1 MTVGITRRRLLQS
14 AAAGSA
20 AAGVALTVGFDP
32 RGVLAQGARTSP
44 DVTPFVKIYSDGTVA
59 AIIKHFEGGQGT
71 ATGLSALVA
80 EELNMSLQDI
90 TFEMAPSDIQ
100 RYANLHIGVQVT
112 GGSTA
117 MANSFLQ
124 YRTSA
129 AAARE
134 MLLMAAAQA
143 WDVPVD
149 MLELEDG
156 VISGG
161 GRSAGISDF
170 VDIASNLDVPAE
182 PALKPASEWRV
193 IGNDQKARLDS
204 AAKIDGSAKYSMDV
218 QLDGQLVVAIKR
230 SPRLGG
236 LVASFDDSAAHDVP
250 GFIMAIQM
258 PSNQGVMA
266 YADTTWAA
274 FRARDLVD
282 VSWDFSAAEGRGTEE
297 QKADLLA
304 KVNAAPA
311 YQASEVDLT
320 TASEAIDGAEQIVES
335 DFYFPLLAH
344 APMEA
349 LGATVE
355 PTADGGLIL
364 HDGAQSPTT
373 GHTILSQM
381 LDVPMEDIQVNTLYA
396 GGFFGRRLTPD
407 ADYLVELATAFGATD
422 RTRPVKLQWSREDDI
437 TGGNYR
443 PTYAHKV
450 RVGLDAV
457 GRIVG
462 WDHRVAGQS
471 IFKGSGFAD
480 FFVANGIDAT
490 SIEGIHDTPYRLPA
504 FHVGLTDQNGATTPN
519 WWRSVGHNHTAYVME
534 CMMDLCADAAGRD
547 PVEYRL
553 AHLSGREPDQTRMA
567 RVISLAAERA
577 GWGQA
582 LPEGRSRGI
591 AAHKSFG
598 TYVAQVCEIST
609 DDQRAVKIE
618 KVTAAVDCGIAVTPD
633 VVRAQIEGGIG
644 YGIGHVMRAGLTLE
658 NGAVMQSN
666 FHDYETLRIY
676 DLSNIETH
684 IVPSDEAPTGVGE
697 PGTPPAGPA
706 LANAIAASGAP
717 MVTHLPMTS
726 SGVRFA

>member
-1 MTVGITRRRLLQS
+1 MACGFTRRRFLQT
-14 AAAGSA
+14 AAAGA
-20 AAGVALTVGFDP
+20 ALTIGLDP
-32 RGVLAQGARTSP
+32 NGALAEGARSGVN
-44 DVTPFVKIYSDGTVA
+44 VTPFMKIYPDGTVA

-90 TFEMAPSDIQ
+90 TFEMAPSDVQ
-100 RYANLHIGVQVT
+100 RYANLLIGVQVT

-117 MANSFLQ
+117 MANSYIQ
-124 YRTSA
+124 YRTAA

-134 MLLMAAAQA
+134 MLLLAAAQS
-143 WDVPVD
+143 WDVPIKTLVLKD
-149 MLELEDG
+149 S
-156 VISGG
+156 VISNGK
-161 GRSAGISDF
+161 RSAPIAEF
-170 VDIASNLDVPAE
+170 VDAAAGLDVPAE

-193 IGNDQKARLDS
+193 IGKDQKGRLDTP
-204 AAKIDGSAKYSMDV
+204 AKINGSAKYSMDV
-218 QLDGQLVVAIKR
+218 QLDNQLVVAIRR

-236 LVASFDDSAAHDVP
+236 TVVTFDDKTAGDVM
-250 GFIMAIQM
+250 GFVMAIEM
-258 PSNQGVMA
+258 PGKTGVMVFA
-266 YADTTWAA
+266 ENTWAA
-274 FRARDLVD
+274 FQARDLID
-282 VSWDFSAAEGRGTEE
+282 VSWDFSVAESRNTKE

-304 KVNAAPA
+304 KVNEVPD
-311 YQASEVDLT
+311 YQASEFALSDVNL
-320 TASEAIDGAEQIVES
+320 AIEGAEHIVERE
-335 DFYFPLLAH
+335 FYFPLLAH
-344 APMEA
+344 GPMEA
-349 LGATVE
+349 LGATIE
-355 PTADGGLIL
+355 PTVDGGLIL
-364 HDGAQSPTT
+364 HDGSQSPTT
-373 GHTILSQM
+373 GQTILHQM
-381 LDVPMEDIQVNTLYA
+381 LDVPMEKIQVNTLYA

-407 ADYLVELATAFGATD
+407 ADYLVELASAFAATD
-422 RTRPVKLQWSREDDI
+422 RTRSVKLQWSREDDI

-450 RVGLDAV
+450 RAGLAAK
-457 GRIVG
+457 GQIVA

-480 FFVANGIDAT
+480 FFVKNGIDAT
-490 SIEGIHDTPYRLPA
+490 SIEGAHDTLYDLA
-504 FHVGLTDQNGATTPN
+504 SHHVGLTDQLGATTPN

-534 CMMDLCADAAGRD
+534 CMMDLCAAKAGLD

-553 AHLSGREPDQTRMA
+553 MHLGGEQPDQARMS
-567 RVISLAAERA
+567 RVISLAAEKG
-577 GWGQA
+577 GWGKP
-582 LPEGRSRGI
+582 LPEGRSRGF

-598 TYVAQVCEIST
+598 TFVAQVCEIST
-609 DDQRAVKIE
+609 DDRGAVKIE

-644 YGIGHVMRAGLTLE
+644 FGIGHVMRAGLTLE

-684 IVPSDEAPTGVGE
+684 IVPSNEPPTGVGE

-706 LANAIAASGAP
+706 LANAIAASGAQ

-726 SGVRFA
+726 SGVVFA